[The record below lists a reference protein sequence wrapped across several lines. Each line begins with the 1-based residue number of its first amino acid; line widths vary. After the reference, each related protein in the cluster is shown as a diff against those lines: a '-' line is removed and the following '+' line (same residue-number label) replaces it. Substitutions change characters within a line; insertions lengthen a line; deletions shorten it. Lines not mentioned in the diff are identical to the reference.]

1 MRSSREPLI
10 PLNTAKLLF
19 FFHIPFTQPYFFCFR
34 TAKILCFHAKK
45 HEAQGPGYFFSFSPT
60 VRIAA

>member
-19 FFHIPFTQPYFFCFR
+19 FFHIPFTQPYFFAFALLKYCVFMQKSMKR
-34 TAKILCFHAKK
+34 KVLAIFSAFH
-45 HEAQGPGYFFSFSPT
+45 PP
-60 VRIAA
+60 

>member
-19 FFHIPFTQPYFFCFR
+19 FFHITFNRPYFFYFH
-34 TAKILCFHAKK
+34 TAKIRRFHAKK
-45 HEAQGPGYFFSFSPT
+45 HEGQAIGYFSPF
-60 VRIAA
+60 RPP

>member
-19 FFHIPFTQPYFFCFR
+19 FFHITFNRPYFFAF
-34 TAKILCFHAKK
+34 TLLKYGVFMQKSMKDKLLAI
-45 HEAQGPGYFFSFSPT
+45 FSPF
-60 VRIAA
+60 RPL

>member
-19 FFHIPFTQPYFFCFR
+19 FFHITFNQPYFF
-34 TAKILCFHAKK
+34 A
-45 HEAQGPGYFFSFSPT
+45 FSP
-60 VRIAA
+60 IK

>member
-19 FFHIPFTQPYFFCFR
+19 FFHIPFTRPYFFAFTLLKYCVFMR
-34 TAKILCFHAKK
+34 KSKKCKLLAIFSAFH
-45 HEAQGPGYFFSFSPT
+45 PP
-60 VRIAA
+60 

>member
-19 FFHIPFTQPYFFCFR
+19 FFHIPFNRSYFFASTLLKYCVFMQKSMKR
-34 TAKILCFHAKK
+34 KRLTIFYPSH
-45 HEAQGPGYFFSFSPT
+45 PP
-60 VRIAA
+60 

>member
-19 FFHIPFTQPYFFCFR
+19 FFHIPYTQPYFFSFALLKYCVVIRRSMKCKLLAIFS
-34 TAKILCFHAKK
+34 AFH
-45 HEAQGPGYFFSFSPT
+45 PP
-60 VRIAA
+60 

>member
-19 FFHIPFTQPYFFCFR
+19 FFHIPFTRPYFFAFPLLKYCVFMLNSMKCKLL
-34 TAKILCFHAKK
+34 AIFSAFH
-45 HEAQGPGYFFSFSPT
+45 PP
-60 VRIAA
+60 

>member
-19 FFHIPFTQPYFFCFR
+19 FFHIPFTQPYFFVFLLLNYCVFMQKSMKR
-34 TAKILCFHAKK
+34 KVLVI
-45 HEAQGPGYFFSFSPT
+45 FSPF
-60 VRIAA
+60 RQP

>member
-19 FFHIPFTQPYFFCFR
+19 FFHITFNRPYFFAF
-34 TAKILCFHAKK
+34 TLLKYGVFMQKSMKDKLLAIF
-45 HEAQGPGYFFSFSPT
+45 
-60 VRIAA
+60 

>member
-19 FFHIPFTQPYFFCFR
+19 FFHIPFTRPYFFASTLLKYCVFIR
-34 TAKILCFHAKK
+34 KSMKRKLLAIFYPSRPL
-45 HEAQGPGYFFSFSPT
+45 
-60 VRIAA
+60 

>member
-19 FFHIPFTQPYFFCFR
+19 FFHIPFTQPYFFAFALLKYCVFIQKSMKR
-34 TAKILCFHAKK
+34 KLLAIFYSSRPL
-45 HEAQGPGYFFSFSPT
+45 
-60 VRIAA
+60 

>member
-19 FFHIPFTQPYFFCFR
+19 FFHIPLNRSYFFASILLKYGVFTQKSIAGKR
-34 TAKILCFHAKK
+34 LAI
-45 HEAQGPGYFFSFSPT
+45 FSPS
-60 VRIAA
+60 RPQ